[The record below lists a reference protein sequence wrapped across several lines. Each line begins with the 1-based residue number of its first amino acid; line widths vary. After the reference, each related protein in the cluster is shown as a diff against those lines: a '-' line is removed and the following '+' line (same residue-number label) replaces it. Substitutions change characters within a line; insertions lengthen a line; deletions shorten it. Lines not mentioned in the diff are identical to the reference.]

1 MKGNISI
8 GDFIHQVKKELVA
21 ALDKPGDPFYE
32 LEEVN
37 LEISFALE
45 AGVGTKMN
53 FYVVELGGDTT
64 ATQTHKVS
72 LKLVPLG
79 TSRSYFK
86 TSILGKTKGAGRD
99 KPVFDISDI
108 EGAGTT
114 NPQRP
119 LYEPPKID

>member
-8 GDFIHQVKKELVA
+8 GDFIHQVREELVA
-21 ALDKPGDPFYE
+21 ALDKSGDPFYE

-45 AGVGTKMN
+45 AGVGTKMK
-53 FYVVELGGDTT
+53 FYVVELGGDTA

-86 TSILGKTKGAGRD
+86 NSILGKTKGAGRN
-99 KPVFDISDI
+99 KPVFDIPDI
-108 EGAGTT
+108 EGSGTID
-114 NPQRP
+114 P
-119 LYEPPKID
+119 LPPLFEPPGKG